1 MPPDRVGPSGP
12 PGSGHNGAMS
22 SRLFHRYVALGDSFT
37 EGVGDPDPDRPNGL
51 RGWADRVA
59 EVLATQAGPDAGF
72 GYANL
77 AVRGRKLP
85 AILAEQVE
93 PALGLAPDLV
103 TIHGGGNDVL
113 RPRVDLDALAAAYDE
128 AVGRLSATGARVVV
142 FTIAD
147 PGMNPVFRMIRG
159 RTAVFNEWVRE
170 VADRHGAT
178 LVDMWRMRGWKVEEV
193 MDEDRLHL
201 NPVGHQA
208 IAIAVLDS
216 LGVEHSLTP
225 LPVAARPGTARA
237 RRAAHLAW
245 ARQHAVPWVHRR
257 LTGRSSGDGV
267 EPKRPGLEPITPPL
281 ESSEVPPA
289 G

>member
-1 MPPDRVGPSGP
+1 MP
-12 PGSGHNGAMS
+12 
-22 SRLFHRYVALGDSFT
+22 FHRYVALGDSFT
-37 EGVGDPDPDRPNGL
+37 EGVGDPDPARPNGL

-59 EVLATQAGPDAGF
+59 EVLATQAPADF

-77 AVRGRKLP
+77 AIRGRKLRE
-85 AILAEQVE
+85 IIDEQVE
-93 PALGLAPDLV
+93 PGLGLEPDLV

-113 RPRVDLDALAAAYDE
+113 RPRVDLDALAAVYDE
-128 AVGRLSATGARVVV
+128 AVGRLTGSGARVVV

-147 PGMNPVFRMIRG
+147 PGINPVFRMIRG

-170 VADRHGAT
+170 IADRHGAT
-178 LVDMWRMRGWKVEEV
+178 LVDMWRMRGWKVSEV

-208 IAIAVLDS
+208 IAIAVLDA
-216 LGVEHSLTP
+216 LAADHALAP
-225 LPVAARPGTARA
+225 LPLPHVAEPSARE
-237 RRAAHLAW
+237 RRAQNLAW

-267 EPKRPGLEPITPPL
+267 LPKRPVLAPIA
-281 ESSEVPPA
+281 PA
-289 G
+289 

>member
-1 MPPDRVGPSGP
+1 MP
-12 PGSGHNGAMS
+12 
-22 SRLFHRYVALGDSFT
+22 FHRYVALGDSFT
-37 EGVGDPDPDRPNGL
+37 EGVGDPDPARPNGL

-59 EVLATQAGPDAGF
+59 EVLATQTPDF

-93 PALGLAPDLV
+93 PALALEPDLV

-128 AVGRLSATGARVVV
+128 GVGRLAATGARVVV

-147 PGMNPVFRMIRG
+147 PGVNPVFKPLRG
-159 RTAVFNEWVRE
+159 RMAIFNEWVRE
-170 VADRHGAT
+170 IADRHDAT
-178 LVDMWRMRGWKVEEV
+178 LVDMWRMRGWKVEEI

-201 NPVGHQA
+201 NAIGHQA
-208 IAIAVLDS
+208 IAIAVLDA
-216 LGVEHSLTP
+216 LAADHALTP
-225 LPVAARPGTARA
+225 LPFPTPVEQSPRE
-237 RRAAHLAW
+237 RRAANVAW
-245 ARQHAVPWVHRR
+245 ARQHMVPWVHRR

-267 EPKRPGLEPITPPL
+267 DPKRPGLAPITP
-281 ESSEVPPA
+281 VPMVSGTDVTAP
-289 G
+289 